1 MEKKVFLYAFGAQH
15 EVKAWQFI
23 RDSYISVTN
32 ICQTADWLMDSHP
45 DVVRVVAIDDR
56 PGLYRDFRDA
66 IAKLD
71 DYAEHFAF
79 EDMVIKDGLTI
90 RTR

>member
-45 DVVRVVAIDDR
+45 DAVRVVAIDDL

-66 IAKLD
+66 IARLD
-71 DYAEHFAF
+71 DHAEHIAF
-79 EDMVIKDGLTI
+79 EDRVIKDGLTI